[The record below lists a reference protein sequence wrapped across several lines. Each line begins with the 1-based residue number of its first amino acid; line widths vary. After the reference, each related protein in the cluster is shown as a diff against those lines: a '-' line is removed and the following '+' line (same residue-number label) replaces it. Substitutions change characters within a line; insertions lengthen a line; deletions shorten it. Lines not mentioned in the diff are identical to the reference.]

1 MTGPEPVLTQDRA
14 PRVGPAGGKV
24 SLAIPESRPFRSR
37 DIEFQIQALTQ
48 PAPLPVSLGELPNLA
63 EAV

>member
-1 MTGPEPVLTQDRA
+1 M
-14 PRVGPAGGKV
+14 
-24 SLAIPESRPFRSR
+24 AIPESRPFRSR

-48 PAPLPVSLGELPNLA
+48 PAPLPVSLGKLPNLA

>member
-1 MTGPEPVLTQDRA
+1 M
-14 PRVGPAGGKV
+14 
-24 SLAIPESRPFRSR
+24 AIPESRPFRSR

-48 PAPLPVSLGELPNLA
+48 LAPLPVSLGKLPNLA